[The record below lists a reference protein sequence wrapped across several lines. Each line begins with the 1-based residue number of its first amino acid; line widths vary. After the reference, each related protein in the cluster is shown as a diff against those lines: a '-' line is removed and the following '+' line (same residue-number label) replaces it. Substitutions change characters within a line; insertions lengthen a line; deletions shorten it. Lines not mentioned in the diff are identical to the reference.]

1 MLKVLITGGNGNL
14 ANIIKQN
21 LHNYYSFTLLTRRDV
36 NMLNFSEIK
45 SYFENNKF
53 DVVIHTAICGGRRT
67 KEETGEITHANIL
80 MFENLMKFSEN
91 FKMIINLDSGAI
103 YDRKTDI
110 LNRKEAEI
118 YTVPSDYYGFS
129 KYCIYHRTLA
139 YHNVFN
145 LRIFNVF
152 HSREE
157 FDRFFSLCFQSK
169 NRGTPLTIFQD
180 KYFDFFYETDFAKVV
195 KHYLDHI
202 SDPGS
207 LHKTV
212 NIGYKKKYL
221 LSDIA
226 MHIIHDESLIYVE
239 NPEPI
244 YNYCGDTEKLYSY
257 GIDFDGLLKGLEIYN
272 KESESFVIK
281 KNTIRL

>member
-1 MLKVLITGGNGNL
+1 
-14 ANIIKQN
+14 
-21 LHNYYSFTLLTRRDV
+21 
-36 NMLNFSEIK
+36 
-45 SYFENNKF
+45 
-53 DVVIHTAICGGRRT
+53 VVIHTANSTGRIV
-67 KEETGEITHANIL
+67 KEETADITHANML

-110 LNRKEAEI
+110 LNRKEEEI

-129 KYCIYHRTLA
+129 KYCIYQRTLS
-139 YHNVFN
+139 YYNIFN

-157 FDRFFSLCFQSK
+157 SQRFISLCFQAK

-180 KYFDFFYETDFAKVV
+180 KYFDFFYETDFAKIV
-195 KHYLDHI
+195 KYYLDHI

-207 LHKTV
+207 LHKTI

-239 NPEPI
+239 NTESVE
-244 YNYCGDTEKLYSY
+244 NYCGDSEKLYSY
-257 GIDFDGLLKGLEIYN
+257 GIQFDGLLKGLEMYN
-272 KESESFVIK
+272 KESESFVRK